1 MTRTIARQA
10 QHGGNKCPGPSSK
23 TETCNSQ
30 PCAGTHYKIIVYSK
44 LFLWFDTFKN
54 MWNVSFE
61 QTLVHCQWS
70 AWKVAG
76 GSSGKCSKACGG
88 GSRTLTR
95 TIKRQA
101 QHGGNKCPGPS
112 SKLENCNTQPCS
124 GEDSHQIMLICLLVK
139 RLVQPKISKLWQIT
153 IKHYTLC
160 GMKCFAIWHTN
171 VSLTN
176 FSALS
181 LGCMERCWR
190 ECWKVRQ
197 GLWWRYQDIDQDNHT
212 TGQHGGNKCPGPST
226 KTEHCNTQPC
236 AGKESGTI
244 RLICQM
250 IKGIVSQNHQAKH
263 HYLIRW

>member
-1 MTRTIARQA
+1 MTRTMARQA
-10 QHGGNKCPGPSSK
+10 QHGGNKCPGPSTK
-23 TETCNSQ
+23 TESCNSQ
-30 PCAGTHYKIIVYSK
+30 PCAGTHYEIIVHSK
-44 LFLWFDTFKN
+44 LFLWLDTFKN
-54 MWNVSFE
+54 IWNVSFK

-212 TGQHGGNKCPGPST
+212 TGPAWRKQMPWSKYQNRALQHTTMC
-226 KTEHCNTQPC
+226 
-236 AGKESGTI
+236 
-244 RLICQM
+244 R
-250 IKGIVSQNHQAKH
+250 
-263 HYLIRW
+263 